1 MAARGGRVKQGHGVI
16 QRCMSHTCGSWEGP
30 HPRLSLSS
38 RAVDVAYT
46 IHSRQWT
53 GGQGLVSPPPPPLPL
68 WGPLVPPP
76 PPGVGYHVG
85 LFLVSPPLPPLP
97 PSLLIAVKSTETVA
111 GAASRQRHGWS
122 KVNPGQNVES
132 LRYRGGMHPSIQGR
146 DSLSF
151 SVCVSPGGR
160 WRRQLANEP
169 LAHSRIFK
177 VAPTPLRHFTCLS
190 TLCLHITL
198 RMRGPICP
206 LNLQR
211 APRLP

>member
-1 MAARGGRVKQGHGVI
+1 MAARGGGVKQGHGVI

-30 HPRLSLSS
+30 HPRLCVSVVD
-38 RAVDVAYT
+38 AVDVAYT

-68 WGPLVPPP
+68 WGPLVSPP
-76 PPGVGYHVG
+76 PPGLGYHVG

-132 LRYRGGMHPSIQGR
+132 LRYRGGMHPYRAVIL
-146 DSLSF
+146 SLSL
-151 SVCVSPGGR
+151 CVSLREGDGGG
-160 WRRQLANEP
+160 
-169 LAHSRIFK
+169 S
-177 VAPTPLRHFTCLS
+177 
-190 TLCLHITL
+190 
-198 RMRGPICP
+198 
-206 LNLQR
+206 
-211 APRLP
+211 